1 MNASTVKSYLQL
13 VRLPNTF
20 TAAAD
25 VTAGLIFGGAT
36 WHNWPMAGALIVASM
51 CLYAGGVALNDV
63 CDASRDRIDRPE
75 RPIPSGRIRRDA
87 ALKTALAL
95 LALGAAL
102 AITASPRSGLA
113 AALLLCAIILY
124 DYVLKRTPAAPL
136 LMGGCRALNL
146 ALGLFALA
154 APGNGRTLLPM
165 GIIWLYV
172 TSVTYFARKEA
183 SGGSPARLLLGSAGI
198 VAALALLLEMPSR
211 GTNDHVAFTV
221 CVILAALGAAALG
234 LRAAIASSARATQS
248 AVAWFVSGIVL
259 LDACLA
265 WSTTGPLAGLLVAA
279 WLVPVV
285 LLGRTIRLS

>member
-1 MNASTVKSYLQL
+1 MNAPTVTSYLQL

-25 VTAGLIFGGAT
+25 VTAGLILAGAA
-36 WHNWPMAGALIVASM
+36 WRDWPMAGALVVASM

-63 CDASRDRIDRPE
+63 CDASRDRIDRPD
-75 RPIPSGRIRRDA
+75 RPIPSGRVRRDA

-95 LALGAAL
+95 LAIGAAL
-102 AITASPRSGLA
+102 AIAASPGSGLA
-113 AALLLCAIILY
+113 AALLVCAIILY
-124 DYVLKRTPAAPL
+124 DYVLKRTPAAPPM
-136 LMGGCRALNL
+136 MGVCRALNL
-146 ALGLFALA
+146 AMGLFAIA
-154 APGNGRTLLPM
+154 APGTIGTLLPI
-165 GIIWLYV
+165 GITWLYV

-198 VAALALLLEMPSR
+198 VAALALVLELPFR
-211 GTNDHVAFTV
+211 GTNDHVTLTV
-221 CVILAALGAAALG
+221 SVILAALGAAALG
-234 LRAAIASSARATQS
+234 LRAAIASSPRATQS

-265 WSTTGPLAGLLVAA
+265 WSAAGPLAGLLLAA